1 MNADGKK
8 WHYLA
13 VKSLSGLLQGITS
26 NLDGD
31 HYCMNCLYL
40 HATKN
45 KLKSHESVCEN
56 HVYCHMLVTKE
67 GKNIFRCNQVRKP
80 LKILFILYAE
90 KKFLL
95 EKNLACDNNPEEV
108 FTAKISKHTV
118 DVHYLYTVH
127 LIAVKANTIFKE
139 ELTTWKS
146 FVQV

>member
-67 GKNIFRCNQVRKP
+67 GKNILRCNQVRKP

-90 KKFLL
+90 KNFCLR
-95 EKNLACDNNPEEV
+95 
-108 FTAKISKHTV
+108 KILHV
-118 DVHYLYTVH
+118 
-127 LIAVKANTIFKE
+127 ITIQKMFSQQK
-139 ELTTWKS
+139 
-146 FVQV
+146 